1 MFMYVK
7 VREALFLMRIRER
20 MVRGRHGEH
29 GNQQLK
35 GMLMEE
41 VCSRPLQQYEYLL
54 TFRECV
60 EDEAEE

>member
-1 MFMYVK
+1 MYVK

-20 MVRGRHGEH
+20 MIRGWHGER
-29 GNQQLK
+29 GSRQIK

-60 EDEAEE
+60 KDEAEE